1 VRRAGTWTG
10 IAVATLLL
18 VTACSS
24 STGGAGGSTGT
35 TADGPPCPTD
45 PIVVVVTVDQWGDIV
60 RGLAGN
66 CAEVTTIIKGA
77 DVDPHEYEP
86 TPADNA
92 EFLHA
97 DLVVMNG
104 LGYDEWANKVVD
116 TLSPRPAVVDA
127 GKVVGLTNGDNPHV
141 WYDPT
146 YVPQIAAAI
155 TAELGILL
163 PGTGTYLPDR
173 AVAWADALQ
182 PYVDEVTAVK
192 AVAAGRTYA
201 ATESV
206 FDDMATAVGLVDAT
220 PDGYRTAAANE
231 SDPSPADINAF
242 EELLRAKKVDV
253 LIVNTQTEGSLPA
266 RLRSVANGAGVPIV
280 EVTETVPAGQTSFVT
295 WQLDQLHALRQALGG

>member
-1 VRRAGTWTG
+1 MRRAGMWTG
-10 IAVATLLL
+10 TAIVTLLL

-24 STGGAGGSTGT
+24 SDGAGGSTGT
-35 TADGPPCPTD
+35 TVGGPPCPTE
-45 PIVVVVTVDQWGDIV
+45 PIKVVVTVDQWGDIV

-92 EFLHA
+92 EFLDA

-104 LGYDEWANKVVD
+104 LGYDEWANKVVES
-116 TLSPRPAVVDA
+116 LSPRPTVVDA
-127 GKVVGLTNGDNPHV
+127 GKVVGLADGDNPHI

-146 YVPQIAAAI
+146 YVPQVAAAI
-155 TAELGILL
+155 TAQLGNLL

-173 AVAWADALQ
+173 AATWADELQ

-192 AVAAGRTYA
+192 AVATGKRYL

-206 FDDMATAVGLVDAT
+206 FDDMAAAVGLVDVT
-220 PDGYRTAAANE
+220 PEGYRTAAANE

-242 EELLRAKKVDV
+242 EELLRGGNVDV
-253 LIVNTQTEGSLPA
+253 LIVNTQTQGALPT
-266 RLRSVANGAGVPIV
+266 RLRSVAKGADVPIV
-280 EVTETVPAGQTSFVT
+280 EVTETVPAGQSSFVT
-295 WQLDQLHALRQALGG
+295 WQLDQLQALRQALGG